1 MLKKIKIGK
10 ILAVIF
16 ITCLIWVWADLAL
29 DATFESAVTITV
41 AKAAT
46 SELLVN
52 FNDNQTSVNIENI
65 IFKGPAS
72 KISLVQRQFN
82 DGSFDTRFF
91 FDPKLQAMTEP
102 DEYSW
107 DVLTFLRQNEKIKN
121 LGITVE
127 SCQPEKI
134 KVNVIKLVK
143 KQLDI
148 QCINENRAVIK
159 TSSIEPAKI
168 EMFVPEDWGGDTL
181 VATLQLTRTEIERS
195 KLTGSIEKTPFI
207 ELYGQ
212 RRDAQ
217 STVKVSISPSQDSLI
232 DYTITTPTLGI
243 ILSPILQGKYIVEV
257 LNETAVIGSIN
268 IRATA
273 EARAAYENMRYKVI
287 LEIDDSDIKQK
298 ESRRML
304 IYNFPPQFAGRG
316 EIELKSQPVE
326 AKFKLTP
333 ITAAETPPLL

>member
-1 MLKKIKIGK
+1 
-10 ILAVIF
+10 
-16 ITCLIWVWADLAL
+16 
-29 DATFESAVTITV
+29 
-41 AKAAT
+41 
-46 SELLVN
+46 
-52 FNDNQTSVNIENI
+52 
-65 IFKGPAS
+65 
-72 KISLVQRQFN
+72 
-82 DGSFDTRFF
+82 
-91 FDPKLQAMTEP
+91 MTEP

-107 DVLTFLRQNEKIKN
+107 DVLNFLRQNEKIKKF
-121 LGITVE
+121 GITVE

-148 QCINENRAVIK
+148 QCINENRVVIK

-168 EMFVPEDWGGDTL
+168 EMFVPEEWSGDTL
-181 VATLQLTRTEIERS
+181 LATLQLTRTEIERS

-207 ELYGQ
+207 ELYSQ

-217 STVKVSISPSQDSLI
+217 GTVKVSISPNQDNLI

-243 ILSPILQGKYIVEV
+243 ILSPILQGKYVVEV

-268 IRATA
+268 ISATA
-273 EARAAYENMRYKVI
+273 EARTAYENMRYKVI
-287 LEIDDSDIKQK
+287 LEIDDSDIKEK

-316 EIELKSQPVE
+316 EIELKNQPVE
-326 AKFKLTP
+326 AKFKLTL
-333 ITAAETPPLL
+333 ITPAETPALP

>member
-1 MLKKIKIGK
+1 MFKKIKIGK
-10 ILAVIF
+10 ILAVVF
-16 ITCLIWVWADLAL
+16 ITSLIWIWADLAL
-29 DATFESAVTITV
+29 DATFESAVTITI
-41 AKAAT
+41 AKAST
-46 SELLVN
+46 DELLVN
-52 FNDNQTSVNIENI
+52 FDENQTSVNIEKI
-65 IFKGPAS
+65 TFKGPAS
-72 KISLVQRQFN
+72 KTSLAQRQFN

-91 FDPKLQAMTEP
+91 FDPKLLGMTEP

-107 DVLTFLRQNEKIKN
+107 DVLSFLRQNERIKK

-148 QCINENRAVIK
+148 QCLNENRVVIK

-168 EMFVPEDWGGDTL
+168 EMFVPDQWSGDAL
-181 VATLQLTRTEIERS
+181 LAKLQLTRAEIEQS
-195 KLTGSIEKTPFI
+195 KLTGSVEKTPFI
-207 ELYGQ
+207 ELNDQ

-217 STVKVSISPSQDSLI
+217 STVKVSISPHQDNLI

-243 ILSPILQGKYIVEV
+243 TLSTTLQGKYVVKV
-257 LNETAVIGSIN
+257 LNENDVIGSIN

-273 EARAAYENMRYKVI
+273 EARTAYENMRYKVI
-287 LEIDDSDIKQK
+287 LEIDDSDEK
-298 ESRRML
+298 EKEPRRPL

-316 EIELKSQPVE
+316 EIELKGQPVE

-333 ITAAETPPLL
+333 ITAAETPAQP